1 MTKVDSLKALVCK
14 MTGKDISEV
23 SGETVCDILDQLVE
37 AYDPTSGGGEDVTVE
52 SVEIILPTKTV
63 DGVGD
68 VVMAYDAMMTFS
80 VKLSNGK
87 TVPATIDFVEV

>member
-23 SGETVCDILDQLVE
+23 SGETVCDVLDQVVE
-37 AYDPTSGGGEDVTVE
+37 AYEADTGGDAVTVE
-52 SVEIILPTKTV
+52 SVEIVLPTKTV